1 MENRTNK
8 IIKFSENEK
17 YFVLKQAVY
26 KGNSYFMTVKTTPDG
41 EDFTNEFYV
50 MQETKKDGKSYFS
63 RVNDT
68 KLLDLL
74 LKYLDAPEEA

>member
-1 MENRTNK
+1 MENITNK
-8 IIKFSENEK
+8 IIKFSNDEK
-17 YFVLKQAVY
+17 YFVLKQAIY

-41 EDFTNEFYV
+41 ENFTNEFYV
-50 MQETKKDGKSYFS
+50 MQETVKDGKSYYS

-74 LKYLDAPEEA
+74 LKYLDAPEGA

>member
-26 KGNSYFMTVKTTPDG
+26 KGNSYFMTVKTTPNG
-41 EDFTNEFYV
+41 EDFTNEFYI
-50 MQETKKDGKSYFS
+50 MQETIRDGKSYYS

>member
-8 IIKFSENEK
+8 IIKFSENER

-26 KGNSYFMTVKTTPDG
+26 QGNSYFMTVKTTPDG
-41 EDFTNEFYV
+41 EEFTNEFYV
-50 MQETKKDGKSYFS
+50 LQETIKDGKSYYS

-68 KLLDLL
+68 KLLNLL